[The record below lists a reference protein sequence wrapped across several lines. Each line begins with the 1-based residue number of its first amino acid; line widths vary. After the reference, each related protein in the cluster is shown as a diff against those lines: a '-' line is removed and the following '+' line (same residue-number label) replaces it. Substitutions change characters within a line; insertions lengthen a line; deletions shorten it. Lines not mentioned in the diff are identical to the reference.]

1 MQNPIFHQSIP
12 IEEQHAPLPAKF
24 MKCISKNSMF
34 TDGNR
39 QAKQKFRRQRIR
51 LSRIFVTNDGKQLE
65 PDWDIDF

>member
-1 MQNPIFHQSIP
+1 
-12 IEEQHAPLPAKF
+12 
-24 MKCISKNSMF
+24 MF